1 MGIKILDCQ
10 KADNCFA
17 NASSYAYTLSSP
29 VDDRLLHL
37 LSGWGRM
44 KVRRDFRRPF
54 FMLDTDQGI
63 QVKGILNETIIKA
76 GFSGDD
82 WEELKMDF
90 EKRLCGCEDSAKR
103 CDGLGECCGGTA
115 KCCDRTA
122 ECCNRTAECC
132 NRTAE
137 CCDNTAECCNRTA
150 DCCDNTAEC
159 CNGTADCCD
168 NTAECRDNTAECCNG
183 TAECCDNTAECC
195 DNTAE
200 CCSSSN
206 AFKQGIL
213 GYTESVCPVCLKK
226 VEARKVRAGN
236 QVFLEKS
243 CPEHGDFRAL
253 IWNGAPAYETF
264 DRERCFVSPVAPA
277 VKADRGCPDDC
288 GLCPQHRQR
297 TCCVLLEVTSR
308 CNLVCPVCF
317 ASSQAETDAQTAGS
331 KNEPDLENIR
341 HRFEAMMGMGG
352 PFNIQLSGG
361 EPTMRNDLADI
372 IRMGKE
378 TGFPFFQLNTNG
390 IRIGKDF
397 AYLKELADA
406 GLDCVFL
413 QFDGLREETYRAL
426 RGREL
431 LKEKMDAIAACVRA
445 HVGVVLVPVIVPGI
459 NDGEVGDIL
468 NFALEHMPAVRGV
481 HFQPASQFGRYD
493 PRLSKKHFTLPDLL
507 RAIETQTGGKMKAEH
522 FSPGNAENPYC
533 SFSGNFVLQKDG
545 TLQTW
550 GKEKTCGC
558 GTEDAS
564 RKAREFVARQW
575 AAPPEPYRCSD
586 SPFHSR
592 PACCDTSSLDDFL
605 ERLEHDT
612 LAVSAMGFMDA
623 WTLDLDRLKECYIH
637 VVTGEEPVRLIPFC
651 AYNLTAQDG
660 TCKYRGHEK
669 GN

>member
-10 KADNCFA
+10 RADNCFA
-17 NASSYAYTLSSP
+17 DAKSYAYTLSSP
-29 VDDRLLHL
+29 VDDRLLKL
-37 LSGWGRM
+37 LSSLGRM
-44 KVRRDFRRPF
+44 KVRKDFRRPF
-54 FMLDTDQGI
+54 FTLDTDQGI
-63 QVKGILNETIIKA
+63 RVKGILNEPIIKA

-82 WEELKMDF
+82 WEEMKMEF
-90 EKRLCGCEDSAKR
+90 EKRLCGCEDSTEG
-103 CDGLGECCGGTA
+103 CEGLGECCGGA
-115 KCCDRTA
+115 ADCRDG
-122 ECCNRTAECC
+122 
-132 NRTAE
+132 
-137 CCDNTAECCNRTA
+137 TA
-150 DCCDNTAEC
+150 DCPDGTIEGCDGTADRCGGAADCCNGTAENC
-159 CNGTADCCD
+159 DGTADRCNGTVEDCDGIAEDCDGTADCCD
-168 NTAECRDNTAECCNG
+168 G
-183 TAECCDNTAECC
+183 T
-195 DNTAE
+195 
-200 CCSSSN
+200 
-206 AFKQGIL
+206 KQGIL

-226 VEARKVRAGN
+226 LEARKVRTGN

-264 DRERCFVSPVAPA
+264 DRKRCFVSPVAPA
-277 VKADRGCPDDC
+277 VKADKGCPDDC
-288 GLCPQHRQR
+288 GLCVQHRQR
-297 TCCVLLEVTSR
+297 TCCVLLEVTNR
-308 CNLVCPVCF
+308 CNLECPVCF
-317 ASSQAETDAQTAGS
+317 ASSRAETDAQTAGS
-331 KNEPDLENIR
+331 ENEPDLENIR
-341 HRFEAMMGMGG
+341 HRFEAMMSMGG

-390 IRIGKDF
+390 IRIGKDL

-431 LKEKMDAIAACVRA
+431 LKEKMDALTACERA
-445 HVGVVLVPVIVPGI
+445 RVGVVLVPVIVPGI

-493 PRLSKKHFTLPDLL
+493 PLLSKKHFTLPDLL

-533 SFSGNFVLQKDG
+533 SFSGNFVLRKDG
-545 TLQTW
+545 TLQPW
-550 GKEKTCGC
+550 RKEKTCGC
-558 GTEDAS
+558 GTKDAS

-575 AAPPEPYRCSD
+575 AAPSESCCCSD

-592 PACCDTSSLDDFL
+592 SACCDTSSLDDFL

>member
-10 KADNCFA
+10 RADNCFA
-17 NASSYAYTLSSP
+17 DAKSYAYTLSSP
-29 VDDRLLHL
+29 VDDRLLKL
-37 LSGWGRM
+37 LSSWGRM

-54 FMLDTDQGI
+54 FTLDTDQGI
-63 QVKGILNETIIKA
+63 RVKGILNEPIIKA

-82 WEELKMDF
+82 WEEMKMEF
-90 EKRLCGCEDSAKR
+90 EKRLCDCEDSAEG
-103 CDGLGECCGGTA
+103 CEGLGECCGGAADCRDGTIEGCDGTA
-115 KCCDRTA
+115 DRCGGA
-122 ECCNRTAECC
+122 
-132 NRTAE
+132 
-137 CCDNTAECCNRTA
+137 A
-150 DCCDNTAEC
+150 DCCNGTAENCDGTADRCGGAADC
-159 CNGTADCCD
+159 CNGTVEDCDGTANCCDGTADCCD
-168 NTAECRDNTAECCNG
+168 G
-183 TAECCDNTAECC
+183 
-195 DNTAE
+195 
-200 CCSSSN
+200 S
-206 AFKQGIL
+206 KQGIL

-226 VEARKVRAGN
+226 LEARKVRTGN

-264 DRERCFVSPVAPA
+264 DKKRCFVSPVAPA
-277 VKADRGCPDDC
+277 VKADKGCPDDC
-288 GLCPQHRQR
+288 GLCAQHRQR
-297 TCCVLLEVTSR
+297 TCCVLLEVTNR
-308 CNLVCPVCF
+308 CNLECPVCF
-317 ASSQAETDAQTAGS
+317 ASSRAETDAQTAGS
-331 KNEPDLENIR
+331 ENEPDLENIR
-341 HRFEAMMGMGG
+341 HRFEAMMSMGG

-390 IRIGKDF
+390 IRIGKDL

-431 LKEKMDAIAACVRA
+431 LKEKMDAIAACERA
-445 HVGVVLVPVIVPGI
+445 RVGIVLVPVIVPGI

-493 PRLSKKHFTLPDLL
+493 PLISKKHFTLPDLL

-533 SFSGNFVLQKDG
+533 SFSGNFILRKDG
-545 TLQTW
+545 TLQPW
-550 GKEKTCGC
+550 RKEKTCGC
-558 GTEDAS
+558 GTKDAS

-575 AAPPEPYRCSD
+575 AAPSEPCCCSD

-592 PACCDTSSLDDFL
+592 STCCDTSSLDDFL

>member
-10 KADNCFA
+10 RADNCFA
-17 NASSYAYTLSSP
+17 DAKSYAYTLSSP
-29 VDDRLLHL
+29 VDDRLLKL
-37 LSGWGRM
+37 LSSWGRM

-54 FMLDTDQGI
+54 FTLDTDQGI
-63 QVKGILNETIIKA
+63 RVKGILNEPIIKA

-82 WEELKMDF
+82 WEEMKMEF
-90 EKRLCGCEDSAKR
+90 EKRLCGCEDSAEG
-103 CDGLGECCGGTA
+103 CEGLGECCGGAADCRDGTA
-115 KCCDRTA
+115 DCPDGTIEGCDGTADRCGGAAGCCNGTA
-122 ECCNRTAECC
+122 EN
-132 NRTAE
+132 
-137 CCDNTAECCNRTA
+137 CDGTA
-150 DCCDNTAEC
+150 DCCNGTVEDCDGIAEDC
-159 CNGTADCCD
+159 DGTADCCD
-168 NTAECRDNTAECCNG
+168 G
-183 TAECCDNTAECC
+183 
-195 DNTAE
+195 
-200 CCSSSN
+200 S
-206 AFKQGIL
+206 KQGIL

-226 VEARKVRAGN
+226 LEARKVRTGN

-264 DRERCFVSPVAPA
+264 DRKRCFVSPVAPA
-277 VKADRGCPDDC
+277 VKADKGCPDDC
-288 GLCPQHRQR
+288 GLCAQHRQR
-297 TCCVLLEVTSR
+297 TCCVLLEVTNR
-308 CNLVCPVCF
+308 CNLECPVCF
-317 ASSQAETDAQTAGS
+317 ASSRAETDAQTAGS
-331 KNEPDLENIR
+331 ENEPDMENIQ
-341 HRFEAMMGMGG
+341 HRFEAMMSMGG

-390 IRIGKDF
+390 IRIGKDL

-431 LKEKMDAIAACVRA
+431 LKEKMDALTACERA
-445 HVGVVLVPVIVPGI
+445 RVGVVLVPVIVPGI

-493 PRLSKKHFTLPDLL
+493 PLLSKKHFTLPDLL

-533 SFSGNFVLQKDG
+533 SFSGNFILRKDG
-545 TLQTW
+545 TLQPW
-550 GKEKTCGC
+550 RKEKTCGC
-558 GTEDAS
+558 GTKDAS

-575 AAPPEPYRCSD
+575 AAPPEPCCCSD

-592 PACCDTSSLDDFL
+592 SACCDTSSLDDFL

>member
-10 KADNCFA
+10 RADNCFA
-17 NASSYAYTLSSP
+17 DAKSYAYTLSSP
-29 VDDRLLHL
+29 VDDRLLKL

-54 FMLDTDQGI
+54 FTLDTDQGI
-63 QVKGILNETIIKA
+63 RVKGILNEPIIKA

-82 WEELKMDF
+82 WEEMKMEF
-90 EKRLCGCEDSAKR
+90 EKRLCGCEDSAEG
-103 CDGLGECCGGTA
+103 CEGLGECYGGAADCRDGTIEGCDGTADRCGGA
-115 KCCDRTA
+115 ADCCNGTA
-122 ECCNRTAECC
+122 EN
-132 NRTAE
+132 
-137 CCDNTAECCNRTA
+137 CDGTA
-150 DCCDNTAEC
+150 DCCNGTVEDCDGIAEDC
-159 CNGTADCCD
+159 DGTADCCD
-168 NTAECRDNTAECCNG
+168 G
-183 TAECCDNTAECC
+183 T
-195 DNTAE
+195 
-200 CCSSSN
+200 
-206 AFKQGIL
+206 KQDIL

-226 VEARKVRAGN
+226 LEARKVRTGN

-277 VKADRGCPDDC
+277 VKADKGCPDDC
-288 GLCPQHRQR
+288 GLCAQHRQR
-297 TCCVLLEVTSR
+297 TCCVLLEVTNR
-308 CNLVCPVCF
+308 CNLECPVCF
-317 ASSQAETDAQTAGS
+317 ASSRAETDAQMAGS
-331 KNEPDLENIR
+331 ENEPDLENIR
-341 HRFEAMMGMGG
+341 HRFEAMMSMGG

-378 TGFPFFQLNTNG
+378 AGFPFFQLNTNG
-390 IRIGKDF
+390 IRIGKDL

-431 LKEKMDAIAACVRA
+431 LKEKMDALTACERA
-445 HVGVVLVPVIVPGI
+445 RVGVVLVPVIVPGI

-493 PRLSKKHFTLPDLL
+493 PLLSKKHFTLPDLL

-533 SFSGNFVLQKDG
+533 SFSGNFILRKDG
-545 TLQTW
+545 TLQPW
-550 GKEKTCGC
+550 RKEKTCGC
-558 GTEDAS
+558 GTKDAS

-575 AAPPEPYRCSD
+575 AAPPEPCCCSD

-592 PACCDTSSLDDFL
+592 SACCDTSSLDDFL

>member
-10 KADNCFA
+10 RADNCFA
-17 NASSYAYTLSSP
+17 DAKSYAYTLSSP
-29 VDDRLLHL
+29 VDDRLLKL
-37 LSGWGRM
+37 LSSWGRM

-54 FMLDTDQGI
+54 FTLDTDQGI
-63 QVKGILNETIIKA
+63 RVKGILNEPIIKA
-76 GFSGDD
+76 GFSGDN
-82 WEELKMDF
+82 WAEMKMEF
-90 EKRLCGCEDSAKR
+90 EKRLCDCEDSAEG
-103 CDGLGECCGGTA
+103 CEGLGECCGGA
-115 KCCDRTA
+115 ADCR
-122 ECCNRTAECC
+122 NG
-132 NRTAE
+132 
-137 CCDNTAECCNRTA
+137 TA
-150 DCCDNTAEC
+150 DC
-159 CNGTADCCD
+159 CNGTADCRDGTIEGCD
-168 NTAECRDNTAECCNG
+168 GTIEGCDGTADRCGGAAGCCNG
-183 TAECCDNTAECC
+183 TAENCDGTADCCNRTVEDCDGIAEDCDGTADCCDG
-195 DNTAE
+195 
-200 CCSSSN
+200 S
-206 AFKQGIL
+206 KQGIL

-226 VEARKVRAGN
+226 LEARKVQTGN

-264 DRERCFVSPVAPA
+264 DRKRCFVSPVAPA
-277 VKADRGCPDDC
+277 VKADKGCPDDC
-288 GLCPQHRQR
+288 GLCVQHRQR
-297 TCCVLLEVTSR
+297 TCCVLLEVTNR
-308 CNLVCPVCF
+308 CNLECPVCF
-317 ASSQAETDAQTAGS
+317 ASSRAETDAQTAGS
-331 KNEPDLENIR
+331 ENEPDLENIR
-341 HRFEAMMGMGG
+341 HRFEAMMSMGG

-390 IRIGKDF
+390 IRSGKDL

-431 LKEKMDAIAACVRA
+431 LKEKMDALTACERA
-445 HVGVVLVPVIVPGI
+445 RVGVVLVPVIVPGI

-493 PRLSKKHFTLPDLL
+493 PLLSKKHFTLPDLL

-533 SFSGNFVLQKDG
+533 SFSGNFILRKDG
-545 TLQTW
+545 TLQPW
-550 GKEKTCGC
+550 RKEKTCGC
-558 GTEDAS
+558 GTKDAS

-575 AAPPEPYRCSD
+575 AAPSEPCCCSD

-592 PACCDTSSLDDFL
+592 STCCDTSALDDFL

>member
-10 KADNCFA
+10 RADNCFA
-17 NASSYAYTLSSP
+17 DAKSYAYTLSSP
-29 VDDRLLHL
+29 VDDRLLKL

-44 KVRRDFRRPF
+44 KVRKDFRRPF
-54 FMLDTDQGI
+54 FTLDTDQGI
-63 QVKGILNETIIKA
+63 RVKGILNEPIIKA

-82 WEELKMDF
+82 WEEMKMEF
-90 EKRLCGCEDSAKR
+90 EKRLCGCEDSAEG
-103 CDGLGECCGGTA
+103 CEGLGECYGGAADCRDGTIEGCDGTADRCGGA
-115 KCCDRTA
+115 
-122 ECCNRTAECC
+122 
-132 NRTAE
+132 
-137 CCDNTAECCNRTA
+137 A
-150 DCCDNTAEC
+150 DCCNGTAENCDETADRCGGAADC
-159 CNGTADCCD
+159 CNGTVEDCDGTANCCDGTADCCD
-168 NTAECRDNTAECCNG
+168 G
-183 TAECCDNTAECC
+183 TADCCDGTADCC
-195 DNTAE
+195 DGT
-200 CCSSSN
+200 
-206 AFKQGIL
+206 KQGIL

-226 VEARKVRAGN
+226 LEARKVRTGN

-277 VKADRGCPDDC
+277 VKADKGCPDDC
-288 GLCPQHRQR
+288 GLCAQHRQR
-297 TCCVLLEVTSR
+297 TCCVLLEVTNR
-308 CNLVCPVCF
+308 CNLECPVCF
-317 ASSQAETDAQTAGS
+317 ASSRAETDAQTAGS
-331 KNEPDLENIR
+331 ENEPDMENIQ
-341 HRFEAMMGMGG
+341 HRFEAMMSMGG

-390 IRIGKDF
+390 IRIGKDL

-431 LKEKMDAIAACVRA
+431 LKEKMDAIAACERA
-445 HVGVVLVPVIVPGI
+445 RVGVVLVPVIVPGI

-493 PRLSKKHFTLPDLL
+493 PLLSKKHFTLPDLL

-533 SFSGNFVLQKDG
+533 SFSGNFILRKDG
-545 TLQTW
+545 TLQPW
-550 GKEKTCGC
+550 RKEKTCGC
-558 GTEDAS
+558 GTKDAS

-575 AAPPEPYRCSD
+575 AAPSEPCCCSD

-592 PACCDTSSLDDFL
+592 STCCDTSSLDDFL

-660 TCKYRGHEK
+660 TCKHRGHEK

>member
-10 KADNCFA
+10 RADNCFA
-17 NASSYAYTLSSP
+17 DAKSYAYTLSSP
-29 VDDRLLHL
+29 VDDRLLKL

-54 FMLDTDQGI
+54 FTLDTDQGI
-63 QVKGILNETIIKA
+63 RVKGILNEPIIKA

-82 WEELKMDF
+82 WEEMKMEF
-90 EKRLCGCEDSAKR
+90 EKRLCGCEDSAEG
-103 CDGLGECCGGTA
+103 CEGLGECCGGA
-115 KCCDRTA
+115 
-122 ECCNRTAECC
+122 
-132 NRTAE
+132 
-137 CCDNTAECCNRTA
+137 A
-150 DCCDNTAEC
+150 DCCNGTAENC
-159 CNGTADCCD
+159 DGTADCCD
-168 NTAECRDNTAECCNG
+168 G
-183 TAECCDNTAECC
+183 T
-195 DNTAE
+195 
-200 CCSSSN
+200 
-206 AFKQGIL
+206 KQDIL

-226 VEARKVRAGN
+226 LEARKVRTGN

-277 VKADRGCPDDC
+277 VKADKGCPDDC
-288 GLCPQHRQR
+288 GLCAQHRQR
-297 TCCVLLEVTSR
+297 TCCVLLEVTNR
-308 CNLVCPVCF
+308 CNLECPVCF
-317 ASSQAETDAQTAGS
+317 ASSRAETDAQTAGS
-331 KNEPDLENIR
+331 ENEPDMENIQ
-341 HRFEAMMGMGG
+341 HRFEAMMSMGG

-390 IRIGKDF
+390 IRIGKDL
-397 AYLKELADA
+397 AYLKELSDA

-431 LKEKMDAIAACVRA
+431 LKEKMDALTACERA
-445 HVGVVLVPVIVPGI
+445 RVGVVLVPVIVPGI

-493 PRLSKKHFTLPDLL
+493 PLLSKKHFTLPDLL

-533 SFSGNFVLQKDG
+533 SFSGNFVLRKDG
-545 TLQTW
+545 TLQPW
-550 GKEKTCGC
+550 RKEKTCGC
-558 GTEDAS
+558 GTKDAS

-575 AAPPEPYRCSD
+575 AAPSESCCCSD

-592 PACCDTSSLDDFL
+592 SACCDTSSLDDFL

>member
-1 MGIKILDCQ
+1 M
-10 KADNCFA
+10 
-17 NASSYAYTLSSP
+17 
-29 VDDRLLHL
+29 
-37 LSGWGRM
+37 
-44 KVRRDFRRPF
+44 
-54 FMLDTDQGI
+54 
-63 QVKGILNETIIKA
+63 
-76 GFSGDD
+76 
-82 WEELKMDF
+82 
-90 EKRLCGCEDSAKR
+90 
-103 CDGLGECCGGTA
+103 
-115 KCCDRTA
+115 RT
-122 ECCNRTAECC
+122 
-132 NRTAE
+132 
-137 CCDNTAECCNRTA
+137 
-150 DCCDNTAEC
+150 
-159 CNGTADCCD
+159 
-168 NTAECRDNTAECCNG
+168 
-183 TAECCDNTAECC
+183 
-195 DNTAE
+195 
-200 CCSSSN
+200 
-206 AFKQGIL
+206 
-213 GYTESVCPVCLKK
+213 
-226 VEARKVRAGN
+226 GN

-277 VKADRGCPDDC
+277 VKADKGCPDDC
-288 GLCPQHRQR
+288 GLCAQHRQR
-297 TCCVLLEVTSR
+297 TCCVLLEVTNR
-308 CNLVCPVCF
+308 CNLECPVCF
-317 ASSQAETDAQTAGS
+317 ASSRAETDAQTAGS
-331 KNEPDLENIR
+331 ENEPDMENIQ
-341 HRFEAMMGMGG
+341 HRFEAMMSMGG

-390 IRIGKDF
+390 IRIGKDL

-431 LKEKMDAIAACVRA
+431 LKEKMDAIAACERA
-445 HVGVVLVPVIVPGI
+445 RVGVVLVPVIVPGI

-468 NFALEHMPAVRGV
+468 NFALKHMPAVRGV

-493 PRLSKKHFTLPDLL
+493 PLLSKKHFTLPDLL

-533 SFSGNFVLQKDG
+533 SFSGNFILRKDG
-545 TLQTW
+545 TLQPW
-550 GKEKTCGC
+550 RKEKTCGC
-558 GTEDAS
+558 GTKDAS

-575 AAPPEPYRCSD
+575 AAPPEPCCCSD

-592 PACCDTSSLDDFL
+592 SACCDTSSLDDFL

>member
-1 MGIKILDCQ
+1 M
-10 KADNCFA
+10 
-17 NASSYAYTLSSP
+17 
-29 VDDRLLHL
+29 
-37 LSGWGRM
+37 
-44 KVRRDFRRPF
+44 
-54 FMLDTDQGI
+54 
-63 QVKGILNETIIKA
+63 
-76 GFSGDD
+76 
-82 WEELKMDF
+82 
-90 EKRLCGCEDSAKR
+90 
-103 CDGLGECCGGTA
+103 
-115 KCCDRTA
+115 RT
-122 ECCNRTAECC
+122 
-132 NRTAE
+132 
-137 CCDNTAECCNRTA
+137 
-150 DCCDNTAEC
+150 
-159 CNGTADCCD
+159 
-168 NTAECRDNTAECCNG
+168 
-183 TAECCDNTAECC
+183 
-195 DNTAE
+195 
-200 CCSSSN
+200 
-206 AFKQGIL
+206 
-213 GYTESVCPVCLKK
+213 
-226 VEARKVRAGN
+226 GN

-277 VKADRGCPDDC
+277 VKADKGCPDDC

-297 TCCVLLEVTSR
+297 TCCVLLEVTNR
-308 CNLVCPVCF
+308 CNLECPVCF
-317 ASSQAETDAQTAGS
+317 ASSRAETDAQMAGS
-331 KNEPDLENIR
+331 ENEPDLENIR
-341 HRFEAMMGMGG
+341 HRFEAMMSMDG

-390 IRIGKDF
+390 IRIGKDL

-413 QFDGLREETYRAL
+413 QFDGLRKETYRAL

-431 LKEKMDAIAACVRA
+431 LKEKMDAIAACERA
-445 HVGVVLVPVIVPGI
+445 RVGIVLVPVIVPGI

-493 PRLSKKHFTLPDLL
+493 PLLSKKHFTLPDLL

-533 SFSGNFVLQKDG
+533 SFSGNFVLRKDG
-545 TLQTW
+545 TLQPW
-550 GKEKTCGC
+550 RKEKTCGC
-558 GTEDAS
+558 GTKDAS

-575 AAPPEPYRCSD
+575 AAPSESCCCSD

-592 PACCDTSSLDDFL
+592 SACCDTSSLDDFL

>member
-10 KADNCFA
+10 RADNCFA
-17 NASSYAYTLSSP
+17 DAKSYAYTLSSP
-29 VDDRLLHL
+29 VDDRLLKL
-37 LSGWGRM
+37 LSSLGRM
-44 KVRRDFRRPF
+44 KVRKDFRRPF
-54 FMLDTDQGI
+54 FTLDTDQGI
-63 QVKGILNETIIKA
+63 RVKGILNEPIIKA

-82 WEELKMDF
+82 WEEMKMEF
-90 EKRLCGCEDSAKR
+90 EKRLCGCEDSTEG
-103 CDGLGECCGGTA
+103 CEGLGECCGGA
-115 KCCDRTA
+115 ADCRDG
-122 ECCNRTAECC
+122 
-132 NRTAE
+132 
-137 CCDNTAECCNRTA
+137 TA
-150 DCCDNTAEC
+150 DCPDGTIEGCDGTADRCGGAADCCNGTAENC
-159 CNGTADCCD
+159 DGTADRCNGTVEDCDGIAEDCDGTADCCD
-168 NTAECRDNTAECCNG
+168 G
-183 TAECCDNTAECC
+183 T
-195 DNTAE
+195 
-200 CCSSSN
+200 
-206 AFKQGIL
+206 KQGIL

-226 VEARKVRAGN
+226 LEARKVRTGN

-277 VKADRGCPDDC
+277 VKANKGCPDDC
-288 GLCPQHRQR
+288 GLCVQHRQR
-297 TCCVLLEVTSR
+297 TCCVLLEVTNR
-308 CNLVCPVCF
+308 CNLECPVCF
-317 ASSQAETDAQTAGS
+317 ASSRAETDAQTAGS
-331 KNEPDLENIR
+331 ENEPDMEDIR
-341 HRFEAMMGMGG
+341 HRFEAMMSMGG

-390 IRIGKDF
+390 IRIGKDL

-431 LKEKMDAIAACVRA
+431 LKEKMDAIAACERTR
-445 HVGVVLVPVIVPGI
+445 VGVVLVPVIVPGI

-493 PRLSKKHFTLPDLL
+493 PLLSKKHFTLPDLL

-533 SFSGNFVLQKDG
+533 SFSGNFVLRKDG
-545 TLQTW
+545 TLQPW
-550 GKEKTCGC
+550 RKEKTCGC
-558 GTEDAS
+558 GTKDAS

-575 AAPPEPYRCSD
+575 AAPSESCCCSD

-592 PACCDTSSLDDFL
+592 SACCDTSSLDDFL

>member
-17 NASSYAYTLSSP
+17 DAKSYAYTLSSP
-29 VDDRLLHL
+29 VDDRLLML

-54 FMLDTDQGI
+54 FTLDTDQGI
-63 QVKGILNETIIKA
+63 QVKGVLNEPIIKA
-76 GFSGDD
+76 SFSGDG
-82 WEELKMDF
+82 WVEMKMEF
-90 EKRLCGCEDSAKR
+90 EKRLCGCEDSAEG
-103 CDGLGECCGGTA
+103 CDGLGECCGGA
-115 KCCDRTA
+115 
-122 ECCNRTAECC
+122 
-132 NRTAE
+132 AE
-137 CCDNTAECCNRTA
+137 CCDGTA
-150 DCCDNTAEC
+150 DCRDGAADCRDGTAEGCDGTADGCGGVANCCGGAADC
-159 CNGTADCCD
+159 CNGIAEGCDGTADCC
-168 NTAECRDNTAECCNG
+168 NG
-183 TAECCDNTAECC
+183 T
-195 DNTAE
+195 
-200 CCSSSN
+200 
-206 AFKQGIL
+206 KQGIL

-226 VEARKVRAGN
+226 LEARKVRTGN

-277 VKADRGCPDDC
+277 VKADKGCPDDC
-288 GLCPQHRQR
+288 GLCAQHRQR
-297 TCCVLLEVTSR
+297 TCCVLLEVTNR
-308 CNLVCPVCF
+308 CNLECPVCF

-331 KNEPDLENIR
+331 ENEPDLENIR
-341 HRFEAMMGMGG
+341 HRFEAMMNMGG

-372 IRMGKE
+372 IRIGKE

-390 IRIGKDF
+390 IRIGKDL

-431 LKEKMDAIAACVRA
+431 LKEKMDAIAACARA
-445 HVGVVLVPVIVPGI
+445 RVGVVLVPVIVPGI
-459 NDGEVGDIL
+459 NDEEVGDIL

-545 TLQTW
+545 TLQPW
-550 GKEKTCGC
+550 RKEKTCGC
-558 GTEDAS
+558 GTKDAS

-575 AAPPEPYRCSD
+575 AAPSEPCCCSD

-592 PACCDTSSLDDFL
+592 SACCDTSSLDDFL